1 MRAAIDIGS
10 NTVRLLIGE
19 VESGQVK
26 ALHQQLFTTRL
37 GDTTVGGRLSP
48 VGREKTIAALQSF
61 AGVLREWG
69 VAEPPIVAATSAV
82 REAADGADFA
92 CEVAQKLGWQLK
104 ILAGE
109 QEAACSYAGAAA
121 CGKAGA
127 VVIDVGGGSTEVIC
141 RGADGRV
148 FGKSVKVGAVRLF
161 SGEVAEADL
170 RATLQPLCDVLP
182 ENADEQRE
190 FVSVGGTITMLAAML
205 LDLREYSRDAVSGYR
220 MSVGQLQSLL
230 DELSPLSPAERLA
243 RYPMMA
249 GREDIITCGLKI
261 YLELA
266 DLLGAQEFVAS
277 DAGLL
282 DGLLLGEGEF

>member
-19 VESGQVK
+19 VKDGQVR

-48 VGREKTIAALQSF
+48 VGRKKTIAALEAF
-61 AGVLREWG
+61 KAVLAEWG
-69 VAEPPIVAATSAV
+69 VAKPPIVAATSAV

-92 CEVAQKLGWQLK
+92 REVAENLGWQLK

-121 CGKAGA
+121 CGRAGA

-141 RGADGRV
+141 RGADGHV
-148 FGKSVKVGAVRLF
+148 FGKSVKVGAVRVF
-161 SGEVAEADL
+161 NGEVPEANL
-170 RATLQPLCDVLP
+170 RTTLQPLCAVLP
-182 ENADEQRE
+182 DDADEQRE

-205 LDLREYSRDAVSGYR
+205 LGLTQYSREAVSGYR
-220 MSVGQLQSLL
+220 VSVDQLRGLL
-230 DELSPLSPAERLA
+230 AELLPLSPAARLA

-266 DLLGAQEFVAS
+266 DLLGVREFVAS

>member
-19 VESGQVK
+19 VENGRVQ

-37 GDTTVGGRLSP
+37 GDTTVGGALSP
-48 VGREKTIAALQSF
+48 VGREKTITALGEFAA
-61 AGVLREWG
+61 VLNEWG
-69 VAEPPIVAATSAV
+69 VSAAPIVAATSAV

-92 CEVAQKLGWQLK
+92 REIKEKLGWELR

-109 QEAACSYAGAAA
+109 QEAACSYAGAAS

-141 RGADGRV
+141 RKSDGTV
-148 FGKSVKVGAVRLF
+148 SGKSVKVGAVRLF

-170 RATLQPLCDVLP
+170 RATLLPLLDVLP
-182 ENADEQRE
+182 GDAERE

-205 LDLREYSRDAVSGYR
+205 LDLHEYSREAVSGYR
-220 MSVGQLQSLL
+220 VSVGQLRDLL
-230 DELSPLSPAERLA
+230 AELAPLQPAERLA

-266 DLLGAQEFVAS
+266 DLFGVQEFVAS

-282 DGLLLGEGEF
+282 DGLLLGEEAR